1 MSRSRKEDFY
11 KTYVNI
17 AKQYGIEPDVAEGL
31 ELDSFTFIE
40 RRKVRR
46 DHAVTVR
53 LSAHDL
59 NRLEAIC
66 QATKASKTT
75 VICRLIFA
83 ASRFVPEC
91 PEEYRKEATYRRR
104 LTVKTRV
111 THDAR
116 ELPPPPPKNEPTTQE
131 KSRRPMDG
139 FFWFGAR
146 AVRSARLPPASL
158 STAHSAPGGAPAIM
172 FAAP

>member
-1 MSRSRKEDFY
+1 MSRSKKEDFY

-17 AKQYGIEPDVAEGL
+17 AKQYGIEPNVAEGL

-111 THDAR
+111 THDANAR
-116 ELPPPPPKNEPTTQE
+116 ELPPPPPPE
-131 KSRRPMDG
+131 K
-139 FFWFGAR
+139 
-146 AVRSARLPPASL
+146 
-158 STAHSAPGGAPAIM
+158 
-172 FAAP
+172 

>member
-1 MSRSRKEDFY
+1 MSRSKKEDFY

-17 AKQYGIEPDVAEGL
+17 AKQYGIEPNIAEGL

-91 PEEYRKEATYRRR
+91 PEAYRKEATYRRR
-104 LTVKTRV
+104 VTVKTRV
-111 THDAR
+111 THDAK
-116 ELPPPPPKNEPTTQE
+116 ELPPPRKMSQQPRKRAAAPWTA
-131 KSRRPMDG
+131 

-158 STAHSAPGGAPAIM
+158 STAHSAPSGTPAIM